1 LILPAAQFLSFLE
14 GPPLQPV
21 DFTTLSALRE
31 DLGQSLLPARLE
43 QVHQGDRYTLYLALR
58 TLQGRRWLT
67 LCWHPQAA
75 RICIGDT
82 PPKQT
87 EVFSFGPQVWSQ
99 LGNLALVAIESP
111 VPWERVLDL
120 QFAQRPGDPVLWHL
134 YVEVMGRY
142 SNVVVV
148 NQAGQIVTVAYQVGQ
163 RQTRMRM
170 VQTGSLYEWPP
181 RPKQLAPS
189 LTEGIDRWQ
198 ERLTLIPG
206 PIGKTLIQ
214 VYRGLSLALVRDL
227 MALSDLD
234 PVLSTDVMDS
244 TQWQRL
250 FEQWR
255 GWLSRVETGQFCPS
269 LIEGG
274 GYSLI
279 RSAEPQPLQALIQT
293 YYSQQFDGEIY
304 RQMQHQMLQKLM
316 GLLTKLYDKRDLF
329 LTRLSA
335 SDGSEVPRAQADLL
349 MANLQR
355 YSPGMQAITLEDFT
369 TGDPTTIPLA
379 PDKTIIQNAQGLYK
393 RHQKLKRSR
402 HAIEPLVAEVQAE
415 VTYLEQVQIAT
426 QQLGSYET
434 KADLL
439 ALEEIRDELVL
450 AGHLPRNDLRTKDR
464 KAETTSPRQYHSP
477 SGYEIL
483 IGRNNR
489 QNDQL
494 TFRSATDYDLWF
506 HTQEIP
512 GSHVLL
518 RLPPGSVAEQADLQS
533 AADLAAFYS
542 KARES
547 DQAPVVYT
555 KPKHLYKP
563 KGAKPG
569 MVIYKHETVIWAS
582 PQRVQ
587 PQPL

>member
-1 LILPAAQFLSFLE
+1 
-14 GPPLQPV
+14 LQPV
-21 DFTTLSALRE
+21 DFTTLLALRE
-31 DLGQSLLPARLE
+31 DLGQMLLPARLE

-75 RICIGDT
+75 RICIGDA

-87 EVFSFGPQVWSQ
+87 EVFSFGPQVWHQ
-99 LGNLALVAIESP
+99 LGSLALVALETP

-134 YVEVMGRY
+134 YMEVMGKY
-142 SNVVVV
+142 SNLVLV
-148 NQAGQIVTVAYQVGQ
+148 NQEGQIVTAAYQVGQ
-163 RQTRMRM
+163 RQTRMRL
-170 VQTGSLYEWPP
+170 VQTGSAYEFPP
-181 RPKQLAPS
+181 GPKQVAPS
-189 LTEGIDRWQ
+189 LAEPIDRWQ
-198 ERLTLIPG
+198 ERLNLVPG

-214 VYRGLSLALVRDL
+214 VYRGLGASIVGDL
-227 MALSDLD
+227 MTLSDLD
-234 PVLSTDVMDS
+234 PGLLTNVMS
-244 TQWQRL
+244 SPQWQRL
-250 FEQWR
+250 FVQWQRWLTRLEQR
-255 GWLSRVETGQFCPS
+255 QFCPGA
-269 LIEGG
+269 IDGG

-279 RSAEPQPLQALIQT
+279 RPIPQPQPLQALIQG
-293 YYSQQFDGEIY
+293 YYRQQFDGEIY
-304 RQMQHQMLQKLM
+304 RQMQHQIQQKLT
-316 GLLTKLYDKRDLF
+316 GLLGKLYVKRDLF
-329 LTRLSA
+329 LQRLSA
-335 SDGSEVPRAQADLL
+335 SDGSEVPRTQADLL
-349 MANLQR
+349 MAHLHQ
-355 YSPGMQAITLEDFT
+355 YQPGMTAITLADFT
-369 TGDPTTIPLA
+369 TGEPTTIPLA

-402 HAIEPLVAEVQAE
+402 QAIEPLLAEVQAE
-415 VTYLEQVQIAT
+415 ITYLEQIQIAT
-426 QQLGSYET
+426 QQLGADQPQ
-434 KADLL
+434 ADLL
-439 ALEEIRDELVL
+439 AALEEIRDELVL

-464 KAETTSPRQYHSP
+464 KAATTPPRQYHSP

-494 TFRSATDYDLWF
+494 TFRLATDYDLWF

-518 RLPPGSVAEQADLQS
+518 KLPPGVAADPVDLQFT
-533 AADLAAFYS
+533 ADLAAFYS

-555 KPKHLYKP
+555 RPKHLYKP

-569 MVIYKHETVIWAS
+569 MVIYKQETVIWAS

-587 PQPL
+587 P

>member
-1 LILPAAQFLSFLE
+1 LILPASQFLSFLE
-14 GPPLQPV
+14 GTPLQPV
-21 DFTTLSALRE
+21 DFTTLLALRE
-31 DLGQSLLPARLE
+31 DLGQMLLPARLE

-58 TLQGRRWLT
+58 TFQGRRWLT

-75 RICIGDT
+75 RICIGDA
-82 PPKQT
+82 PPRQT
-87 EVFSFGPQVWSQ
+87 EVFSFGPQVWHQ

-111 VPWERVLDL
+111 VAWERVLDL

-134 YVEVMGRY
+134 YLEVMGQY
-142 SNVVVV
+142 SNLVLV
-148 NQAGQIVTVAYQVGQ
+148 NQEGQIVTAAYQVGQ
-163 RQTRMRM
+163 RQTRLRL
-170 VQTGSLYEWPP
+170 VQTGSSYEFPP
-181 RPKQLAPS
+181 GPKQVAPS
-189 LTEGIDRWQ
+189 LTEPIDRWQ
-198 ERLTLIPG
+198 ERLNLVPG

-214 VYRGLSLALVRDL
+214 VYRGLGSAVVRDL
-227 MALSDLD
+227 MTLSDLD
-234 PVLSTDVMDS
+234 PTMLTNVMTS
-244 TQWQRL
+244 TQWERL
-250 FEQWR
+250 FTQWQQWLTRLEQ
-255 GWLSRVETGQFCPS
+255 GQFCPS
-269 LIEGG
+269 AIEGG
-274 GYSLI
+274 GYSLLTPT
-279 RSAEPQPLQALIQT
+279 EPQPLQTLIQG
-293 YYSQQFDGEIY
+293 YYNQQFDGEIY
-304 RQMQHQMLQKLM
+304 RQMQHQIQQKLK
-316 GLLTKLYDKRDLF
+316 GLLTKLYDKRQLF
-329 LTRLSA
+329 VTRLTD
-335 SDGSEVPRAQADLL
+335 SDGAEAPRAQADLL
-349 MANLQR
+349 MANLQH
-355 YSPGMQAITLEDFT
+355 YKPGMAAITLSDFT
-369 TGDPTTIPLA
+369 TGDPTTIALA

-402 HAIEPLVAEVQAE
+402 SALEPLLAEVQAE
-415 VTYLEQVQIAT
+415 VTYLEQVQTAT
-426 QQLGSYET
+426 QQLGSYTT

-464 KAETTSPRQYHSP
+464 KAETTSPRQYKSP
-477 SGYEIL
+477 SGYDIL

-518 RLPPGSVAEQADLQS
+518 KLPPGAAAEQADLQFT
-533 AADLAAFYS
+533 ADLAAFYS

-569 MVIYKHETVIWAS
+569 MVIYKQETVIWAS
-582 PQRVQ
+582 PQRAE
-587 PQPL
+587 P

>member
-1 LILPAAQFLSFLE
+1 M
-14 GPPLQPV
+14 QPV
-21 DFTTLSALRE
+21 DFTTLLALRE
-31 DLGQSLLPARLE
+31 DLGQILLPARLE

-75 RICIGDT
+75 RICIGEA

-87 EVFSFGPQVWSQ
+87 EVFSFGPQVWHQ
-99 LGNLALVAIESP
+99 LGSLALVAIESP

-134 YVEVMGRY
+134 YMEVMGKY
-142 SNVVVV
+142 SNLVLV
-148 NQAGQIVTVAYQVGQ
+148 NQDLQIVTAAYQVGQ
-163 RQTRMRM
+163 RQTRLRM
-170 VQTGSLYEWPP
+170 VQTGSAYEFPP
-181 RPKQLAPS
+181 GPKQVAPS
-189 LTEGIDRWQ
+189 LSEAIDRWQ
-198 ERLTLIPG
+198 ERLNLVPG

-214 VYRGLSLALVRDL
+214 VYRGLGVSIVGDL
-227 MALSDLD
+227 MTLSDLD
-234 PVLSTDVMDS
+234 PSLLTNVMTS

-250 FEQWR
+250 FEQWQQ
-255 GWLSRVETGQFCPS
+255 WLLRLEQRQFCPS
-269 LIEGG
+269 VIEGG

-279 RSAEPQPLQALIQT
+279 RPTPQPQPLQTIIQN
-293 YYSQQFDGEIY
+293 YYVQQFDGEIY
-304 RQMQHQMLQKLM
+304 RQMQHQIQQKLV
-316 GLLTKLYDKRDLF
+316 GLLGKLYVKRDLF
-329 LTRLSA
+329 VTRLSA
-335 SDGSEVPRAQADLL
+335 SDGSELPRNQADLL
-349 MANLQR
+349 MAHLHQ
-355 YSPGMQAITLEDFT
+355 YKPGMTAITLEDFT
-369 TGDPTTIPLA
+369 TGEPTTIALA

-402 HAIEPLVAEVQAE
+402 QAIEPLLAEVQAE

-426 QQLGSYET
+426 QQLGAYQT

-464 KAETTSPRQYHSP
+464 KAETTPPRQYHSP

-518 RLPPGSVAEQADLQS
+518 KLPPGAAADQTDLQFT
-533 AADLAAFYS
+533 ADLAAFYS

-555 KPKHLYKP
+555 RPKHLYKP

-569 MVIYKHETVIWAS
+569 MVIYKQETVIWAS

-587 PQPL
+587 P